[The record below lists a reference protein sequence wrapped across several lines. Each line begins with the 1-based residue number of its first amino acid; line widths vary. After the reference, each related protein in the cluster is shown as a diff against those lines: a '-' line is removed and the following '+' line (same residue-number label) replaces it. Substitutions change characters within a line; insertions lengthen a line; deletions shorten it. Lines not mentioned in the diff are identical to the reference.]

1 MMMYDQIQF
10 GCKRISSLEDTV
22 EQTFFFYYVSPHCHL
37 DLDISISLSLHDT
50 SSDDDTHHTKFG
62 YQRLSGSEVYITQT
76 HRETY
81 TGKDGHI
88 NKHNDSNIY
97 WPPHQKKTK
106 LGKELLITH
115 TYIYIC
121 RERDI
126 YVSSACVWDPP
137 HSSHSLN

>member
-22 EQTFFFYYVSPHCHL
+22 ELFLIYYVSPHCHL

-62 YQRLSGSEVYITQT
+62 YKRLSGSGVYITQT

-88 NKHNDSNIY
+88 YK
-97 WPPHQKKTK
+97 QTQ
-106 LGKELLITH
+106 
-115 TYIYIC
+115 
-121 RERDI
+121 
-126 YVSSACVWDPP
+126 
-137 HSSHSLN
+137 